1 MRYNIFN
8 QIHKALRSLLYET
21 AGLIQQTDF
30 TDVTE
35 SEEAFKKIQ
44 HIVDLFEKHAFH
56 EDKYVLPAIASY
68 DPALIQSFEQEHEE
82 DNALGQRLKGLMNA
96 FNDTASAADRIDAGY
111 AIQTAYVEF
120 MVFNLNHMA
129 REERILNIALWKHY
143 SDVEIVGINNNIV
156 ANIPLP
162 ELQGTSVWM
171 MRSMNNGEIITW
183 LKEVRSHA
191 PEPAYRMLYQ
201 IASDELPPVRWL
213 KVKTALEK
221 QMAPAL

>member
-30 TDVTE
+30 TDATE
-35 SEEAFKKIQ
+35 SAEALNKIHQ
-44 HIVDLFEKHAFH
+44 IVDIFEKHALH
-56 EDKYVLPAIASY
+56 EDTYVLPAIASY

-96 FNDTASAADRIDAGY
+96 FNNSVSSADRIDAGN
-111 AIQTAYVEF
+111 AIQTAFVEF

-162 ELQGTSVWM
+162 ELRGTSVWM

-191 PEPAYRMLYQ
+191 PEPAYQMLYL
-201 IASDELPPVRWL
+201 IASDELPPVRWQ

>member
-21 AGLIQQTDF
+21 ATLIQQTDF
-30 TDVTE
+30 ADVIE
-35 SEEAFKKIQ
+35 SEEALKKIHQ
-44 HIVDLFEKHAFH
+44 IVNVFEKHALH
-56 EDKYVLPAIASY
+56 EDTYVLPAIASY

-96 FNDTASAADRIDAGY
+96 FNNTVSSADRIDAGY
-111 AIQTAYVEF
+111 GLQTAYVEF

-191 PEPAYRMLYQ
+191 PEPAYQMLYL
-201 IASDELPPVRWL
+201 IASDELPPVRWQ

>member
-21 AGLIQQTDF
+21 AALIQQTDF
-30 TDVTE
+30 TDATE
-35 SEEAFKKIQ
+35 SEEALKKIHQ
-44 HIVDLFEKHAFH
+44 IVDIFEKHALH
-56 EDKYVLPAIASY
+56 EDTHVLPAIASY

-96 FNDTASAADRIDAGY
+96 FNNTVSSADRIDAGNT
-111 AIQTAYVEF
+111 IHTAYVEF

-143 SDVEIVGINNNIV
+143 SDAEIVGINNNIV

-171 MRSMNNGEIITW
+171 MRSMNNGEIINW

-191 PEPAYRMLYQ
+191 PEQAYRMLYH
-201 IASDELPPVRWL
+201 IAGEELPPVRWQ
-213 KVKTALEK
+213 KVKTALEE

>member
-30 TDVTE
+30 TDTTE
-35 SEEAFKKIQ
+35 SAEALKKIHQ
-44 HIVDLFEKHAFH
+44 IVDIFEKHALH
-56 EDKYVLPAIASY
+56 EDTYVLPAIASY

-82 DNALGQRLKGLMNA
+82 DNAMGQRLKGLMNA
-96 FNDTASAADRIDAGY
+96 FNNTVSSADRIDAGY

-143 SDVEIVGINNNIV
+143 SDIEIVGINNNIV

-191 PEPAYRMLYQ
+191 PEPAYQMLSL
-201 IASDELPPVRWL
+201 IASHELPPVRWQ